1 MIGTAHIS
9 EESAN
14 LVRRT
19 IKKVQ
24 PDVVMIELDP
34 KRIGRVAGNQTL
46 EEAGESSIKLNYILK
61 KSVIGQV
68 FFNKLL
74 SCFILSMAR
83 RTRYR
88 QMLQT
93 DLSVRRSACVTHL

>member
-19 IKKVQ
+19 IKTVK

-34 KRIGRVAGNQTL
+34 KRIGRVVGSNETL
-46 EEAGESSIKLNYILK
+46 EEAGTSGRNCRYSMEQYRTHDENNNNDDDDETQVLICLLESVK
-61 KSVIGQV
+61 
-68 FFNKLL
+68 
-74 SCFILSMAR
+74 
-83 RTRYR
+83 
-88 QMLQT
+88 
-93 DLSVRRSACVTHL
+93 

>member
-19 IKKVQ
+19 IRTIK

-34 KRIGRVAGNQTL
+34 KRIGRVAGETQSL
-46 EEAGESSIKLNYILK
+46 QEAGSNLPE
-61 KSVIGQV
+61 
-68 FFNKLL
+68 
-74 SCFILSMAR
+74 
-83 RTRYR
+83 
-88 QMLQT
+88 
-93 DLSVRRSACVTHL
+93 

>member
-19 IKKVQ
+19 IRTVK

-34 KRIGRVAGNQTL
+34 KRIGKVAGEKQTL
-46 EEAGESSIKLNYILK
+46 SEAGALYAL
-61 KSVIGQV
+61 VM
-68 FFNKLL
+68 LL
-74 SCFILSMAR
+74 DYMI
-83 RTRYR
+83 
-88 QMLQT
+88 
-93 DLSVRRSACVTHL
+93 

>member
-46 EEAGESSIKLNYILK
+46 EEAGESSI
-61 KSVIGQV
+61 
-68 FFNKLL
+68 
-74 SCFILSMAR
+74 
-83 RTRYR
+83 
-88 QMLQT
+88 
-93 DLSVRRSACVTHL
+93 

>member
-19 IKKVQ
+19 IKTVK

-34 KRIGRVAGNQTL
+34 KRIGRVVGSNETL
-46 EEAGESSIKLNYILK
+46 EEAGTSGRNCLY
-61 KSVIGQV
+61 SVE
-68 FFNKLL
+68 
-74 SCFILSMAR
+74 
-83 RTRYR
+83 
-88 QMLQT
+88 
-93 DLSVRRSACVTHL
+93 

>member
-19 IKKVQ
+19 IKTVK

-34 KRIGRVAGNQTL
+34 KRIGKVVGSNQTL
-46 EEAGESSIKLNYILK
+46 EEAGTNSAKFMLLCTIKLN
-61 KSVIGQV
+61 V
-68 FFNKLL
+68 N
-74 SCFILSMAR
+74 
-83 RTRYR
+83 
-88 QMLQT
+88 
-93 DLSVRRSACVTHL
+93 

>member
-19 IKKVQ
+19 IRTVK

-34 KRIGRVAGNQTL
+34 KRIGKVAGEKQTL
-46 EEAGESSIKLNYILK
+46 SEAG
-61 KSVIGQV
+61 V
-68 FFNKLL
+68 FRAPDMLL
-74 SCFILSMAR
+74 DFMI
-83 RTRYR
+83 
-88 QMLQT
+88 
-93 DLSVRRSACVTHL
+93 

>member
-19 IKKVQ
+19 IKTVK

-34 KRIGRVAGNQTL
+34 KRIGRVVGSNQTL
-46 EEAGESSIKLNYILK
+46 EEAGTKSTNSCCCYTVLYCTVLREIKNLMMITN
-61 KSVIGQV
+61 
-68 FFNKLL
+68 
-74 SCFILSMAR
+74 CR
-83 RTRYR
+83 
-88 QMLQT
+88 
-93 DLSVRRSACVTHL
+93 VRFACWI

>member
-19 IKKVQ
+19 IKTVK

-34 KRIGRVAGNQTL
+34 KRIGRVVGSNQTL
-46 EEAGESSIKLNYILK
+46 EEAGKNTNSIKLM
-61 KSVIGQV
+61 
-68 FFNKLL
+68 LL
-74 SCFILSMAR
+74 LYCTVLR
-83 RTRYR
+83 
-88 QMLQT
+88 
-93 DLSVRRSACVTHL
+93 

>member
-19 IKKVQ
+19 IKTVK

-34 KRIGRVAGNQTL
+34 KRIGRVSGSNQTL
-46 EEAGESSIKLNYILK
+46 EQAGTVGGSSVELRA
-61 KSVIGQV
+61 VV
-68 FFNKLL
+68 
-74 SCFILSMAR
+74 
-83 RTRYR
+83 
-88 QMLQT
+88 
-93 DLSVRRSACVTHL
+93 

>member
-19 IKKVQ
+19 IRTVK

-34 KRIGRVAGNQTL
+34 KRIGKIAGEQTTL
-46 EEAGESSIKLNYILK
+46 QEAGMR
-61 KSVIGQV
+61 
-68 FFNKLL
+68 LL
-74 SCFILSMAR
+74 A
-83 RTRYR
+83 
-88 QMLQT
+88 
-93 DLSVRRSACVTHL
+93 VCVSGTGTV

>member
-19 IKKVQ
+19 IKTVK

-34 KRIGRVAGNQTL
+34 KRIGRVSGSNQTL
-46 EEAGESSIKLNYILK
+46 EQAGIERDSSVELSAVTETYTGCQLFLMQSIHSQIK
-61 KSVIGQV
+61 
-68 FFNKLL
+68 
-74 SCFILSMAR
+74 R
-83 RTRYR
+83 RT
-88 QMLQT
+88 
-93 DLSVRRSACVTHL
+93 LSFSISISYSMY